1 MKTGPPRATQ
11 KEGRPRQVVGPLF
24 FRAMYYFYVLY
35 SLKDQ
40 KLYKGVSADVAARV
54 ARHNA
59 GATPATEH
67 RRPFVLIYKESF
79 SSKTEALARERWAK
93 TP

>member
-1 MKTGPPRATQ
+1 
-11 KEGRPRQVVGPLF
+11 
-24 FRAMYYFYVLY
+24 MYYFYVLY

-40 KLYKGVSADVAARV
+40 KLYKGVSADVEGRL

-59 GATPATEH
+59 GATPATKH
-67 RRPFVLIYKESF
+67 RRPLVLIYTESF

-93 TP
+93 TAEGGVGLKAILIQRGILDSQGRLLKED